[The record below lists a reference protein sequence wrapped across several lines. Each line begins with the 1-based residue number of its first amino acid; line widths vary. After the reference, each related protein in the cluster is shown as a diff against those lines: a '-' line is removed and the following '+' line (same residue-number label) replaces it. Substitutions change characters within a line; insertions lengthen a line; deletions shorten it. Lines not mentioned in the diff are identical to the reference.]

1 MLLVFPGI
9 AAGRPVL
16 RLVDG
21 LLRGGKVV
29 LSAAGAVL
37 VLGDDMLELDGDAS
51 VVVGTL
57 FDVAD
62 LGFLGGDV
70 LVGERHLVAELDE
83 YALGIVF
90 VGLIVETAY
99 LGIGLADDVF
109 FAVYFE
115 GDVYKRQS
123 MPRSRCLPSRS
134 I

>member
-1 MLLVFPGI
+1 
-9 AAGRPVL
+9 
-16 RLVDG
+16 
-21 LLRGGKVV
+21 
-29 LSAAGAVL
+29 
-37 VLGDDMLELDGDAS
+37 MLELDGDAS

-90 VGLIVETAY
+90 VGLIVEPAY

-115 GDVYKRQS
+115 GELGDAADVFGLIGRLVGKVFGGVRGLAYRNDNFVFEIVEIYH
-123 MPRSRCLPSRS
+123 M
-134 I
+134 